1 MRSTWQ
7 RRFLFTDDAVGL
19 MGQITSP
26 RGEPIE
32 GQAVAS
38 LAVGGGLS
46 TSRVNGFRYGESG
59 EFVSIDEATATVF
72 GRKVEVEGSNP
83 RSRVAE
89 TSATVSVRGFNLL
102 NVVRAGVVTARIAA
116 AHPEAGPSDSTITIL
131 GTGFEDLTIA
141 GRRVAVIF
149 NECLFELQKFS
160 DLGEN
165 DDAFKLVRD
174 CWKAQQRRLPRQRQA
189 KKRLPTR
196 KSEWIEFLRNAGPIL
211 CPIVKE
217 IRGLPPGVEA
227 KGHILYIPS
236 FGEVNVG
243 EMLLTPTSRRLTM
256 LRFILGCAW
265 GGCVGCGDACD
276 NGSWYP

>member
-1 MRSTWQ
+1 MRRNWP
-7 RRFLFTDDAVGL
+7 RRFLFTDDAVGF
-19 MGQITSP
+19 MGRITRP
-26 RGEPIE
+26 RDEPIE

-38 LAVGGGLS
+38 LAVGGGVS
-46 TSRVNGFRYGESG
+46 TSRVDGFRYGESG
-59 EFVSIDEATATVF
+59 EFVSFDEATAAVV

-116 AHPEAGPSDSTITIL
+116 EHPEAGPSDSTIRIL

-160 DLGEN
+160 DLREN
-165 DDAFKLVRD
+165 SDAFELVRD
-174 CWKAQQRRLPRQRQA
+174 CWKAPQRKLPKQRYARKRLPR
-189 KKRLPTR
+189 R
-196 KSEWIEFLRNAGPIL
+196 KAEWIELLRNAGPIL

-227 KGHILYIPS
+227 NGHILYTRISILALARPQY
-236 FGEVNVG
+236 
-243 EMLLTPTSRRLTM
+243 TPAP
-256 LRFILGCAW
+256 LRTARPFTLNPAHHLCW
-265 GGCVGCGDACD
+265 
-276 NGSWYP
+276 